1 MFYGQREGKPCPL
14 NFVMNQVSS
23 YIKDILCIGV
33 MLLTFNVRKKKH
45 KTSLQFVS
53 SEKFFGEVT
62 RTARPREIDYEIEF
76 IHGA

>member
-14 NFVMNQVSS
+14 NSIMNQVSS

-33 MLLTFNVRKKKH
+33 ILITFNLRKKKQ
-45 KTSLQFVS
+45 KASLQFVS

-76 IHGA
+76 IPGA